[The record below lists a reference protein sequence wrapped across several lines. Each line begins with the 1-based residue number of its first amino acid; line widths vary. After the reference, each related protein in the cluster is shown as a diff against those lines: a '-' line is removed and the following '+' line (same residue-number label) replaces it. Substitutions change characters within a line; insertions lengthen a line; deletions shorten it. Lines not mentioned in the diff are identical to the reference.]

1 MQKKKKFKTIMLVLG
16 IILGGMFIV
25 VMGGFYLVIYLSYQT
40 NKPPTTYKKDTFTKE
55 EEEATRYVLG
65 ITNNEKYQISTS
77 TCATRGRER
86 IKAYIHTDE
95 ENLSTIMK
103 ELYGYSEEEAE
114 DEAYGIEID
123 FGRVPNKHGYTEPYT
138 NMLGQEVQP
147 AEVDHADGIESYI
160 WEEGKGYGI
169 EIVVMEV
176 SKYSEKLPDVRKMYQ
191 ETGEKIEDGYSFFVF
206 FKEQFMNFINMPKI
220 SFGGLNVVVGD
231 MWNLYILM

>member
-1 MQKKKKFKTIMLVLG
+1 MEGKYAEKKKFKTIMLVLG

-55 EEEATRYVLG
+55 EEAATRYVLG

-77 TCATRGRER
+77 TCAARGFER
-86 IKAYIHTDE
+86 LKVYIHTDE

-147 AEVDHADGIESYI
+147 AKVYHAYGIESYI

-169 EIVVMEV
+169 EIVAGDSSVH
-176 SKYSEKLPDVRKMYQ
+176 SENIPDVWEMYQ
-191 ETGEKIEDGYSFFVF
+191 ETGEEIEEDYNFFIFLKKVC
-206 FKEQFMNFINMPKI
+206 KQEKKYE
-220 SFGGLNVVVGD
+220 D
-231 MWNLYILM
+231 

>member
-1 MQKKKKFKTIMLVLG
+1 MLVYDLF
-16 IILGGMFIV
+16 LQLRLV
-25 VMGGFYLVIYLSYQT
+25 VNFAYQIK
-40 NKPPTTYKKDTFTKE
+40 KPITTYKKDTFTKE
-55 EEEATRYVLG
+55 EEAATRYVLG

-77 TCATRGRER
+77 TCAARGFER
-86 IKAYIHTDE
+86 LKVYIHTDE

-147 AEVDHADGIESYI
+147 AKVYHAYGIESYI

-169 EIVVMEV
+169 EIVAWDSSVH
-176 SKYSEKLPDVRKMYQ
+176 SEKIPDVWEMYQ
-191 ETGEKIEDGYSFFVF
+191 ETGEEIEEDYNFFIFLKKVC
-206 FKEQFMNFINMPKI
+206 KQEKKYE
-220 SFGGLNVVVGD
+220 D
-231 MWNLYILM
+231 

>member
-1 MQKKKKFKTIMLVLG
+1 MAIGG
-16 IILGGMFIV
+16 I
-25 VMGGFYLVIYLSYQT
+25 YLVVNFAYQIK
-40 NKPPTTYKKDTFTKE
+40 KPITTYKKDTFTKE
-55 EEEATRYVLG
+55 EEAATRYVLG

-77 TCATRGRER
+77 TCAARGFER
-86 IKAYIHTDE
+86 LKVYIHTDE

-114 DEAYGIEID
+114 DEAYGIEIA
-123 FGRVPNKHGYTEPYT
+123 FGRVPNIHGYTEPYT

-191 ETGEKIEDGYSFFVF
+191 ETGEEIEEDYNFFIFLKKVC
-206 FKEQFMNFINMPKI
+206 KQEKKYE
-220 SFGGLNVVVGD
+220 D
-231 MWNLYILM
+231 

>member
-1 MQKKKKFKTIMLVLG
+1 MKKKKEKKVKKEITPLMVVLCTFLGSGLVMAIGG
-16 IILGGMFIV
+16 I
-25 VMGGFYLVIYLSYQT
+25 YLVVNFAYQIK
-40 NKPPTTYKKDTFTKE
+40 KPITTYKKDTFTKE
-55 EEEATRYVLG
+55 EEAATRYVLG

-77 TCATRGRER
+77 TCASRGFER
-86 IKAYIHTDE
+86 LKVYIHTDE

-147 AEVDHADGIESYI
+147 AKVYHAYGIESYI

-169 EIVVMEV
+169 EIVARD
-176 SKYSEKLPDVRKMYQ
+176 SSEHSLKIPDVWEMYQ
-191 ETGEKIEDGYSFFVF
+191 ETGEEIEEDYNFFIFLKKVCKQEKNMKI
-206 FKEQFMNFINMPKI
+206 
-220 SFGGLNVVVGD
+220 
-231 MWNLYILM
+231 NLK

>member
-1 MQKKKKFKTIMLVLG
+1 MEGKYAEKKKFKTIMLVLG

-55 EEEATRYVLG
+55 EEAATRYVLG

-77 TCATRGRER
+77 TCAARGFER
-86 IKAYIHTDE
+86 LKVYIHTDE

-147 AEVDHADGIESYI
+147 AKVYHAYGIESYI

-169 EIVVMEV
+169 EIVARD
-176 SKYSEKLPDVRKMYQ
+176 SSEHSLKIPDVWEMYQ
-191 ETGEKIEDGYSFFVF
+191 ETGEEIEEDYNFFIFLKKVC
-206 FKEQFMNFINMPKI
+206 KQEKKYE
-220 SFGGLNVVVGD
+220 D
-231 MWNLYILM
+231 

>member
-1 MQKKKKFKTIMLVLG
+1 MEGKYAEKKKFKTIMLVLG

-77 TCATRGRER
+77 TCAARGFER
-86 IKAYIHTDE
+86 LKVYIHTDE

-123 FGRVPNKHGYTEPYT
+123 FGRVPNIHGYTEPYT

-147 AEVDHADGIESYI
+147 AKVYHAYGIESYI

-169 EIVVMEV
+169 EIVARD
-176 SKYSEKLPDVRKMYQ
+176 SSEHSLKIPDVWEMYQ
-191 ETGEKIEDGYSFFVF
+191 ETGEEIEEDYNFFIFLKKVC
-206 FKEQFMNFINMPKI
+206 KQEKKYE
-220 SFGGLNVVVGD
+220 D
-231 MWNLYILM
+231 

>member
-1 MQKKKKFKTIMLVLG
+1 MKKKKEKKVKKEITPLMVVLCTFLGSGLVMAIGG
-16 IILGGMFIV
+16 I
-25 VMGGFYLVIYLSYQT
+25 YLVVNFAYQIK
-40 NKPPTTYKKDTFTKE
+40 KPITTYKKDTFTKE
-55 EEEATRYVLG
+55 EEAATRYVLG

-77 TCATRGRER
+77 TCAARGFER
-86 IKAYIHTDE
+86 LKVYIHTDE

-147 AEVDHADGIESYI
+147 AKVYHAYGIESYI

-169 EIVVMEV
+169 EIVAGDSSVH
-176 SKYSEKLPDVRKMYQ
+176 SENIPDVWEMYQ
-191 ETGEKIEDGYSFFVF
+191 ETGEEIEEDYNFFIFLKKVC
-206 FKEQFMNFINMPKI
+206 KQEKKYE
-220 SFGGLNVVVGD
+220 D
-231 MWNLYILM
+231 

>member
-1 MQKKKKFKTIMLVLG
+1 MKKKKEKKEKKEITPLMVVLCTLLGSGLVMAIGG
-16 IILGGMFIV
+16 I
-25 VMGGFYLVIYLSYQT
+25 YLVVNFAYQIK
-40 NKPPTTYKKDTFTKE
+40 KPITTYKKDTFTKE
-55 EEEATRYVLG
+55 EEAATRYVLG

-77 TCATRGRER
+77 TCAARGFER
-86 IKAYIHTDE
+86 LKVYIHTDE

-147 AEVDHADGIESYI
+147 AEVDHADGIEYYI

-169 EIVVMEV
+169 EIVAWDSSVH
-176 SKYSEKLPDVRKMYQ
+176 SEKIPDVWEMYQ
-191 ETGEKIEDGYSFFVF
+191 ETGEEIEEDYNFFIFLKKVCKQEKNMKI
-206 FKEQFMNFINMPKI
+206 
-220 SFGGLNVVVGD
+220 
-231 MWNLYILM
+231 NLK